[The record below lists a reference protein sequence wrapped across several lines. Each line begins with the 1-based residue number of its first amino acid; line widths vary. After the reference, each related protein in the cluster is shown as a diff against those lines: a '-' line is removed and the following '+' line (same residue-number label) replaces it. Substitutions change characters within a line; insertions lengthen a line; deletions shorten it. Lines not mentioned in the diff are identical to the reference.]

1 MPEEPVDDLGEKEP
15 GTRRIAVLGEMLE
28 LGEEAPRAHWD
39 IGQEAG
45 RLGVDVVVAVGDVLA
60 KQLALGAVDAGVD
73 VAIVRD
79 NETATALLE
88 KLLQPGDVVI
98 IKGSRGGMRWQI
110 AQALTGQE
118 ITGIINDRATPTTAG

>member
-1 MPEEPVDDLGEKEP
+1 MPEQTSPQTPEPSS

-28 LGEEAPRAHWD
+28 LGEEAAKAHWD
-39 IGQEAG
+39 LGASTAEY
-45 RLGVDVVVAVGDVLA
+45 GVDLLIGVGGDLA
-60 KQLALGAVDAGVD
+60 KQTTLGAAHAGVE
-73 VAIVRD
+73 AALVRD

-88 KLLQPGDVVI
+88 KILQPGDIVL

-118 ITGIINDRATPTTAG
+118 VTGIISTPKE

>member
-1 MPEEPVDDLGEKEP
+1 MY
-15 GTRRIAVLGEMLE
+15 E
-28 LGEEAPRAHWD
+28 LGDEAAQAHWT

-45 RLGVDVVVAVGDVLA
+45 RLGIDIVIAVGGAMA
-60 KQLALGAVDAGVD
+60 KQLALGAAQAGAD
-73 VAIVRD
+73 TAIVSD

-88 KLLQPGDVVI
+88 KIVQPDDVVL

-118 ITGIINDRATPTTAG
+118 ITGLLS